1 MDITSLPSLSDF
13 FEGADQWGE
22 VLALLPVLVLLELIL
37 SADNAVALAAIARS
51 SRQPER
57 EGLALNLGI
66 GIALVLRIAL
76 IVVAQ
81 WVLQNA
87 WVQLLA
93 AAYLVWLVVDH
104 FNNRSVAE
112 AESIEGNE
120 SSGLSRPFLNT
131 VLLLAFTD
139 LAFSIDSVA
148 AAVAI
153 SAQIVLISTGAFIGI
168 VALRFTS
175 SLFIRWLYLYP
186 RLETAGF
193 LAVAFVALRL
203 IVHVVVPSL
212 NQPDW
217 LTLVV
222 VLFGLFLLIQSASL
236 RLEFKE
242 DALIVW
248 QNSRELRRF
257 SYDQWLSWRL
267 FAPWLPGLFYF
278 RETQSI
284 HFLPILF
291 SPKELREQLELRVGA
306 LEVPNGDPEDST
318 SKSEE

>member
-22 VLALLPVLVLLELIL
+22 ILALLPVLVLLELIL

-51 SRQPER
+51 SRQPEQER
-57 EGLALNLGI
+57 LALNLGI
-66 GIALVLRIAL
+66 GFALLLRIAL

-104 FNNRSVAE
+104 FNGQSTHQE
-112 AESIEGNE
+112 ESMDGNQ
-120 SSGLSRPFLNT
+120 SSIVQRPFLNT

-153 SAQIVLISTGAFIGI
+153 SDQILLISAGAFIGI

-175 SLFIRWLYLYP
+175 ALFIRWLDLYP

-217 LTLVV
+217 FTLLVV
-222 VLFGLFLLIQSASL
+222 LI
-236 RLEFKE
+236 
-242 DALIVW
+242 
-248 QNSRELRRF
+248 
-257 SYDQWLSWRL
+257 L
-267 FAPWLPGLFYF
+267 FAWGMSVRINNLDQD
-278 RETQSI
+278 ES
-284 HFLPILF
+284 H
-291 SPKELREQLELRVGA
+291 A
-306 LEVPNGDPEDST
+306 C
-318 SKSEE
+318 

>member
-22 VLALLPVLVLLELIL
+22 IFALLPVLVLLELIL

-51 SRQPER
+51 SRQPKQER
-57 EGLALNLGI
+57 LALNLGI
-66 GIALVLRIAL
+66 GMALLLRIAL

-81 WVLQNA
+81 WVLQNT
-87 WVQLLA
+87 WVQLFA

-104 FNNRSVAE
+104 FKSRSDDSASALDADGSDRSE
-112 AESIEGNE
+112 
-120 SSGLSRPFLNT
+120 RPFLKT

-153 SAQIVLISTGAFIGI
+153 SDQILLISAGAFIGI

-175 SLFIRWLYLYP
+175 ALFIRWLDLYP

-193 LAVAFVALRL
+193 LAVAFVAFRL
-203 IVHVVVPSL
+203 IVHVIVPDL

-217 LTLVV
+217 LTLLV
-222 VLFGLFLLIQSASL
+222 VL
-236 RLEFKE
+236 
-242 DALIVW
+242 V
-248 QNSRELRRF
+248 
-257 SYDQWLSWRL
+257 L
-267 FAPWLPGLFYF
+267 FAWGM
-278 RETQSI
+278 SI
-284 HFLPILF
+284 
-291 SPKELREQLELRVGA
+291 R
-306 LEVPNGDPEDST
+306 T
-318 SKSEE
+318 SDLDQDESHAC

>member
-1 MDITSLPSLSDF
+1 MEQRLNFLGCRDGHHFLPSLTDF

-51 SRQPER
+51 SRQPDQER
-57 EGLALNLGI
+57 LVLNVGI
-66 GIALVLRIAL
+66 GMALFLRIAL

-81 WVLQNA
+81 WVLQNV

-93 AAYLVWLVVDH
+93 AAYLIWLVVDH
-104 FNNRSVAE
+104 FKTRSTDE
-112 AESIEGNE
+112 ED
-120 SSGLSRPFLNT
+120 GLDANGSDRNHGPFINT

-153 SAQIVLISTGAFIGI
+153 SDQILLITAGAFIGI

-175 SLFIRWLYLYP
+175 ALFIRWLDLYP

-212 NQPDW
+212 NQPELVHLVGCFVAVW
-217 LTLVV
+217 L
-222 VLFGLFLLIQSASL
+222 
-236 RLEFKE
+236 
-242 DALIVW
+242 
-248 QNSRELRRF
+248 
-257 SYDQWLSWRL
+257 
-267 FAPWLPGLFYF
+267 
-278 RETQSI
+278 
-284 HFLPILF
+284 
-291 SPKELREQLELRVGA
+291 
-306 LEVPNGDPEDST
+306 GDVDSHA
-318 SKSEE
+318 

>member
-22 VLALLPVLVLLELIL
+22 IFALLPVLVLLELIL

-51 SRQPER
+51 SRQPEQER
-57 EGLALNLGI
+57 LALNLGI
-66 GIALVLRIAL
+66 GMALVLRIAL

-81 WVLQNA
+81 WVLQNT
-87 WVQLLA
+87 WVQLFA

-104 FNNRSVAE
+104 FKSRSHDSAS
-112 AESIEGNE
+112 ALDADGSDR
-120 SSGLSRPFLNT
+120 SQRPFLKT

-153 SAQIVLISTGAFIGI
+153 SDQILLISAGAFIGI

-175 SLFIRWLYLYP
+175 ALFIRWLDLYP

-193 LAVAFVALRL
+193 LAVAFVAFRL
-203 IVHVVVPSL
+203 IVHVIVPDL

-217 LTLVV
+217 LTLLV
-222 VLFGLFLLIQSASL
+222 VL
-236 RLEFKE
+236 
-242 DALIVW
+242 V
-248 QNSRELRRF
+248 
-257 SYDQWLSWRL
+257 L
-267 FAPWLPGLFYF
+267 FAWGM
-278 RETQSI
+278 SI
-284 HFLPILF
+284 
-291 SPKELREQLELRVGA
+291 R
-306 LEVPNGDPEDST
+306 T
-318 SKSEE
+318 SDLDQDESHAC

>member
-22 VLALLPVLVLLELIL
+22 VFALLPVLVLLELIL

-51 SRQPER
+51 SRQPEQER
-57 EGLALNLGI
+57 LALNLGI
-66 GIALVLRIAL
+66 GIALLLRIAL

-81 WVLQNA
+81 WVLQHA

-104 FNNRSVAE
+104 FKAQSTHD
-112 AESIEGNE
+112 AESMDGDQA
-120 SSGLSRPFLNT
+120 SSGQRPFLNT

-153 SAQIVLISTGAFIGI
+153 SDQIVLISAGAFIGI

-175 SLFIRWLYLYP
+175 ALFIRWLDLYP

-217 LTLVV
+217 FTLLVV
-222 VLFGLFLLIQSASL
+222 LLLFTWGMSIRSNDL
-236 RLEFKE
+236 
-242 DALIVW
+242 
-248 QNSRELRRF
+248 
-257 SYDQWLSWRL
+257 DQD
-267 FAPWLPGLFYF
+267 
-278 RETQSI
+278 ET
-284 HFLPILF
+284 H
-291 SPKELREQLELRVGA
+291 A
-306 LEVPNGDPEDST
+306 C
-318 SKSEE
+318 

>member
-22 VLALLPVLVLLELIL
+22 IFALLPVLVLLELIL

-51 SRQPER
+51 SRQPEQER
-57 EGLALNLGI
+57 LALNLGI
-66 GIALVLRIAL
+66 GMALVLRIAL

-81 WVLQNA
+81 WVLQNT
-87 WVQLLA
+87 WVQLFA

-104 FNNRSVAE
+104 FKSRSDDLASALDADGSDRSE
-112 AESIEGNE
+112 
-120 SSGLSRPFLNT
+120 RPFLKT

-153 SAQIVLISTGAFIGI
+153 SDQILLISAGAFIGI

-175 SLFIRWLYLYP
+175 ALFIRWLDLYP

-193 LAVAFVALRL
+193 LAVAFVAFRL
-203 IVHVVVPSL
+203 IVHVIVPDL

-217 LTLVV
+217 LTLLV
-222 VLFGLFLLIQSASL
+222 VL
-236 RLEFKE
+236 
-242 DALIVW
+242 V
-248 QNSRELRRF
+248 
-257 SYDQWLSWRL
+257 L
-267 FAPWLPGLFYF
+267 FAWGM
-278 RETQSI
+278 SI
-284 HFLPILF
+284 
-291 SPKELREQLELRVGA
+291 R
-306 LEVPNGDPEDST
+306 T
-318 SKSEE
+318 SDLDQDESHAC

>member
-22 VLALLPVLVLLELIL
+22 VLTLLPVLVLLELIL

-51 SRQPER
+51 SRQPDQER
-57 EGLALNLGI
+57 LALNLGI
-66 GIALVLRIAL
+66 GMALVLRIVL
-76 IVVAQ
+76 IVLAQ
-81 WVLQNA
+81 WVLQHA
-87 WVQLLA
+87 WVQISA

-104 FNNRSVAE
+104 FKANASDQEETANADASQRPP
-112 AESIEGNE
+112 
-120 SSGLSRPFLNT
+120 RPFLNT

-153 SAQIVLISTGAFIGI
+153 SDQIVLISVGAFIGI

-175 SLFIRWLYLYP
+175 ALFIRWLDVYP

-203 IVHVVVPSL
+203 IVHVFLPSL

-217 LTLVV
+217 LTLLV
-222 VLFGLFLLIQSASL
+222 VLM
-236 RLEFKE
+236 
-242 DALIVW
+242 
-248 QNSRELRRF
+248 
-257 SYDQWLSWRL
+257 L
-267 FAPWLPGLFYF
+267 FAWGM
-278 RETQSI
+278 SI
-284 HFLPILF
+284 R
-291 SPKELREQLELRVGA
+291 S
-306 LEVPNGDPEDST
+306 GDFDRDESHAC
-318 SKSEE
+318 

>member
-22 VLALLPVLVLLELIL
+22 IFALLPVLVLLELIL

-51 SRQPER
+51 SRQPEQER
-57 EGLALNLGI
+57 LALNLGI
-66 GIALVLRIAL
+66 GIALLLRIAL

-81 WVLQNA
+81 WVLQNT
-87 WVQLLA
+87 WVQLFA

-104 FNNRSVAE
+104 FKSRSDDSAS
-112 AESIEGNE
+112 ALDADGSDR
-120 SSGLSRPFLNT
+120 SQRPFLKT

-153 SAQIVLISTGAFIGI
+153 SDQILLISAGAFIGI

-175 SLFIRWLYLYP
+175 ALFIRWLDLYP

-193 LAVAFVALRL
+193 LAVAFVAFRL
-203 IVHVVVPSL
+203 IVHVIVPDL

-217 LTLVV
+217 LTLLV
-222 VLFGLFLLIQSASL
+222 VL
-236 RLEFKE
+236 
-242 DALIVW
+242 V
-248 QNSRELRRF
+248 
-257 SYDQWLSWRL
+257 L
-267 FAPWLPGLFYF
+267 FAWGM
-278 RETQSI
+278 SI
-284 HFLPILF
+284 
-291 SPKELREQLELRVGA
+291 R
-306 LEVPNGDPEDST
+306 T
-318 SKSEE
+318 SDLDQDESHAC

>member
-22 VLALLPVLVLLELIL
+22 ILALLPVLVLLELIL

-51 SRQPER
+51 SRQPEQER
-57 EGLALNLGI
+57 LALNLGI
-66 GIALVLRIAL
+66 GFALLLRIAL

-104 FNNRSVAE
+104 FNGQSTHQEESMDGNQSSSVQ
-112 AESIEGNE
+112 
-120 SSGLSRPFLNT
+120 RPFLNT

-153 SAQIVLISTGAFIGI
+153 SDQILLISAGAFIGI

-175 SLFIRWLYLYP
+175 ALFIRWLDLYP

-217 LTLVV
+217 FTLLVV
-222 VLFGLFLLIQSASL
+222 LI
-236 RLEFKE
+236 
-242 DALIVW
+242 
-248 QNSRELRRF
+248 
-257 SYDQWLSWRL
+257 L
-267 FAPWLPGLFYF
+267 FAWGMSVRINDLDQD
-278 RETQSI
+278 ES
-284 HFLPILF
+284 H
-291 SPKELREQLELRVGA
+291 A
-306 LEVPNGDPEDST
+306 C
-318 SKSEE
+318 

>member
-87 WVQLLA
+87 WVQLIA

-104 FNNRSVAE
+104 FNNPSGDD
-112 AESIEGNE
+112 AESSEEHE
-120 SSGLSRPFLNT
+120 SNDLSRPFLKT

-153 SAQIVLISTGAFIGI
+153 SDQIVLIGTGAFIGI

-175 SLFIRWLYLYP
+175 ALSL
-186 RLETAGF
+186 
-193 LAVAFVALRL
+193 
-203 IVHVVVPSL
+203 
-212 NQPDW
+212 
-217 LTLVV
+217 
-222 VLFGLFLLIQSASL
+222 
-236 RLEFKE
+236 
-242 DALIVW
+242 
-248 QNSRELRRF
+248 
-257 SYDQWLSWRL
+257 
-267 FAPWLPGLFYF
+267 
-278 RETQSI
+278 I
-284 HFLPILF
+284 HI
-291 SPKELREQLELRVGA
+291 
-306 LEVPNGDPEDST
+306 
-318 SKSEE
+318 